1 MNKKRLGKVLV
12 IISIV
17 LLLTGWYFNHFI
29 WGIILYLPFNMLF
42 SELFN
47 EIYLSYCLSM
57 MLIYFLMGYLGIRLW
72 LGENKLD

>member
-1 MNKKRLGKVLV
+1 MNKKKLGKILV
-12 IISIV
+12 IISIM

-57 MLIYFLMGYLGIRLW
+57 MLIYF
-72 LGENKLD
+72 